1 MELIKRYQGNPILG
15 PNPDLPWGRDEAR
28 NPGVIFDG
36 SKFHMVF
43 TASTDIMGGGDMVLG
58 TPTALTASILSARIN
73 L

>member
-43 TASTDIMGGGDMVLG
+43 TASTYIM
-58 TPTALTASILSARIN
+58 
-73 L
+73 